1 MVDRD
6 ELLDHDYD
14 GIKEYDNDLPR
25 WWLNI
30 FWLTAIFGLAY
41 LIYTHWYAEP
51 DSVRIAREV
60 AEIKEIQAKSSAASE
75 STITEE
81 YLLSLVSKPEVVA
94 KGKEIFTAKCMACH
108 GMNAEGIVGPN
119 MTDNYWIHGNK
130 MLEMR
135 TVVLNGVLD
144 KGMVAW
150 KGMMTDEEINSVLA
164 FIRSLRGSKPANPK
178 APQGVL
184 VE

>member
-1 MVDRD
+1 
-6 ELLDHDYD
+6 
-14 GIKEYDNDLPR
+14 
-25 WWLNI
+25 
-30 FWLTAIFGLAY
+30 
-41 LIYTHWYAEP
+41 
-51 DSVRIAREV
+51 
-60 AEIKEIQAKSSAASE
+60 
-75 STITEE
+75 
-81 YLLSLVSKPEVVA
+81 
-94 KGKEIFTAKCMACH
+94 
-108 GMNAEGIVGPN
+108 

-164 FIRSLRGSKPANPK
+164 FIRSIRGSNPPNPK